1 MKLQQ
6 LRYLVEIVNQDLN
19 VTEAANKLYTSQ
31 PGISK
36 QVRLL
41 EDELG
46 VEIFE
51 RSGRHLRSVT
61 PTGEKIIAL
70 ARELLVKAQGIKLIA
85 EEHNDPEK
93 GGLRIATTH
102 TQTRYVLPEVVKR
115 FRQRY
120 PYVSLHI
127 HQGSPQQIY
136 QALIAGEVDLAIS
149 TEAQYLFEEAILL
162 PCYFWNRSVV
172 VPLDHPLAQK
182 QNITLQD
189 LGQYPLITYTFGF
202 YERSELDFAFNQKGI
217 IPNIVFTATDTD
229 VIKTYIRMGLGI
241 GIIASMAYTESDQ
254 DLIAINA
261 SHLFNPS
268 MTQIAFKKG
277 SFLRNYMYD
286 FIEFFSPHLTRQR
299 VEQAERGRNN
309 LEVQQLFADIEL
321 IYK

>member
-70 ARELLVKAQGIKLIA
+70 ARELLVKAQGIKSIA

-93 GGLRIATTH
+93 GVLRIATTH
-102 TQTRYVLPEVVKR
+102 TQTRYVLPDVVKR
-115 FRQRY
+115 FQQRY
-120 PYVSLHI
+120 PQVSLHI
-127 HQGSPQQIY
+127 HQGSPHQIY
-136 QALIAGEVDLAIS
+136 QALTAGEVDFAIS

-172 VPLDHPLAQK
+172 VPPNHPLTRK
-182 QNITLQD
+182 KNLTLQD
-189 LGQYPLITYTFGF
+189 LGHYPLITYTFGF

-241 GIIASMAYTESDQ
+241 GIIASMAYTELDK
-254 DLIAINA
+254 DLVAIDA

-286 FIEFFSPHLTRQR
+286 FIEFFSPHLTKVK
-299 VEQAERGRNN
+299 VEQAEKMRDNIA
-309 LEVQQLFADIEL
+309 VQKLFDHVKL
-321 IYK
+321 SYR

>member
-70 ARELLVKAQGIKLIA
+70 ARELLVKAQGIKSIA

-102 TQTRYVLPEVVKR
+102 TQTRYVLPDVVKR
-115 FRQRY
+115 FQQRY
-120 PYVSLHI
+120 PQVSLHI
-127 HQGSPQQIY
+127 HQGSPHQIY
-136 QALIAGEVDLAIS
+136 QALTAGEVDFAIS

-172 VPLDHPLAQK
+172 VPPNHPLTRK
-182 QNITLQD
+182 KNLTLQD
-189 LGQYPLITYTFGF
+189 LGHYPLITYTFGF

-241 GIIASMAYTESDQ
+241 GIIASMAYTELDK
-254 DLIAINA
+254 DLVAIDA

-286 FIEFFSPHLTRQR
+286 FIEFFSPHLTKVK
-299 VEQAERGRNN
+299 VEQAEKMRDNIA
-309 LEVQQLFADIEL
+309 VQKLFDHVKL
-321 IYK
+321 SYR